1 MTFWTPS
8 SLHDGYDQRAG
19 AVLALDVHR
28 QSEAEGSGYDALRL
42 AVRLGEGV
50 AHHRHVA
57 RGTDDRPGDDVGEAD
72 ALPGRLQLL
81 ASGVEHVDRNGA
93 VAGGGGD
100 GAALVHEAGEHGGGA
115 ADGPEL
121 GGGGG
126 GGRSRSAV
134 GGALGLTRGGRRRP

>member
-50 AHHRHVA
+50 AHHGHVPG
-57 RGTDDRPGDDVGEAD
+57 GTDDRPGDDVSEAD

-81 ASGVEHVDRNGA
+81 A
-93 VAGGGGD
+93 AGGGR
-100 GAALVHEAGEHGGGA
+100 AR
-115 ADGPEL
+115 

-126 GGRSRSAV
+126 
-134 GGALGLTRGGRRRP
+134 TRGGGGGVALLPQTGGG

>member
-50 AHHRHVA
+50 AHHGHVPG
-57 RGTDDRPGDDVGEAD
+57 GTDDRPGDDVGEAD

-81 ASGVEHVDRNGA
+81 AAGVEHVDGDGA
-93 VAGGGGD
+93 EARGGGD
-100 GAALVHEAGEHGGGA
+100 GSALLHEPGQHGGGGA
-115 ADGPEL
+115 AGAEL
-121 GGGGG
+121 WRFRGG
-126 GGRSRSAV
+126 GGRT
-134 GGALGLTRGGRRRP
+134 LRGG